1 MAPSAW
7 PARPARVTAV
17 RRACRGGLASVSG
30 QLAHQGTS
38 MIGRPPVSAEIAT
51 LIERLATENPGWGYR
66 RLQGE
71 LLKLGHRVGAFTIR
85 RVLRALK
92 FPGTGTA
99 HRHDLAEVPAQSG
112 IDDARHRFLPLGR
125 CGDSPAHNVIGS

>member
-17 RRACRGGLASVSG
+17 RRACGGGLASVSG

-51 LIERLATENPGWGYR
+51 LIERLATENPGWD
-66 RLQGE
+66 
-71 LLKLGHRVGAFTIR
+71 
-85 RVLRALK
+85 
-92 FPGTGTA
+92 TGGSKARCSSSATGSA
-99 HRHDLAEVPAQSG
+99 HSPSAASSG
-112 IDDARHRFLPLGR
+112 R
-125 CGDSPAHNVIGS
+125 